1 MVGRLEE
8 GKDMSTKTLS
18 QLLAGKGIVVVPGGG
33 TALELRLAQI
43 AGFEAGYVSGY
54 ATAAAVYGVPDVGLI
69 AFNEVEANVRAIRA
83 VTSIPLIVDCD
94 TGYGDVA
101 NVMRTVRGLEG
112 LGAAA
117 AQFED
122 QTWPKKCGH
131 MEGKVIVPVERAA
144 ERIRAAVAG
153 RSSPDFKIIAR
164 TDARSPLGME
174 EAMRRL
180 KIYKE
185 AGADILFMDA
195 IESTE
200 EMKRQVGEL
209 PGPHMV
215 NMSETGKTPLMSAKE
230 LEALGFKIVIFPS
243 SMIRVMVRQL
253 SQFMAMLKE
262 TGDSRTWLDRMASLE
277 ETNAV
282 LGLPELDEASAK
294 IRAA

>member
-1 MVGRLEE
+1 
-8 GKDMSTKTLS
+8 MSNKTLS
-18 QLLAGKGIVVVPGGG
+18 ELLAGDDIVVVPGGG
-33 TALELRLAQI
+33 TALELRLAEL
-43 AGFEAGYVSGY
+43 AGFQAGYVSGY

-69 AFNEVEANVRAIRA
+69 AYDEVAANVRTIRA

-101 NVMRTVRGLEG
+101 NVMRTVRGLEN

-131 MEGKVIVPVERAA
+131 MEGKVIEPVEKAA

-164 TDARSPLGME
+164 TDARAPLGLE

-195 IESTE
+195 VESVE

-215 NMSETGKTPLMSAKE
+215 NMSETGKTPLMSAEE
-230 LEALGFKIVIFPS
+230 LGAIGFKIVIFPS
-243 SMIRVMVRQL
+243 SMTRVMVRQL
-253 SQFMAMLKE
+253 SEFMAMLRK
-262 TGDSRTWLDRMASLE
+262 TGDSRSWLDKMASLD
-277 ETNAV
+277 ETNAA
-282 LGLPELDEASAK
+282 LGLPELNDLSEK

>member
-1 MVGRLEE
+1 
-8 GKDMSTKTLS
+8 MSGKTLS
-18 QLLAGKGIVVVPGGG
+18 QLLAGEGIIVVPGGG
-33 TALELRLAQI
+33 TALELRLAEI

-69 AFNEVEANVRAIRA
+69 AFNEVEANVRAIRS
-83 VTSIPLIVDCD
+83 VTSMPLIVDCD

-101 NVMRTVRGLEG
+101 NVMRTVRGLEA
-112 LGAAA
+112 LGAGA

-131 MEGKVIVPVERAA
+131 MEGKIIEPVERAA

-164 TDARSPLGME
+164 TDARAPLGME
-174 EAMRRL
+174 EAMHRL
-180 KIYKE
+180 KVYKE

-195 IESTE
+195 IESPE

-215 NMSETGKTPLMSAKE
+215 NMSETGKTPLMSADE
-230 LEALGFKIVIFPS
+230 LEALGYKIVIFPS
-243 SMIRVMVRQL
+243 SMTRIMVRQL
-253 SQFMAMLKE
+253 SQFMSMLRE
-262 TGDSRTWLDRMASLE
+262 TGDSRSWLDRMASLD
-277 ETNAV
+277 ETNAA
-282 LGLPELDEASAK
+282 LGLPELDDVTAK

>member
-1 MVGRLEE
+1 
-8 GKDMSTKTLS
+8 MSGKTLS
-18 QLLAGKGIVVVPGGG
+18 QLLAGDGIVVVPGGG
-33 TALELRLAQI
+33 TALELRLAEL
-43 AGFEAGYVSGY
+43 AGFQAGYVSGY

-69 AFNEVEANVRAIRA
+69 AFNEVEANVRAIRS

-101 NVMRTVRGLEG
+101 NVIRTVRGLEA
-112 LGAAA
+112 LGAGS

-131 MEGKVIVPVERAA
+131 MEGKIIEPVEKAA

-153 RSSPDFKIIAR
+153 RTSPDFKIIAR
-164 TDARSPLGME
+164 TDARAPLGME

-185 AGADILFMDA
+185 AGADVLFMDA
-195 IESTE
+195 IESPE
-200 EMKRQVGEL
+200 EMKRQTTEL

-215 NMSETGKTPLMSAKE
+215 NMSETGKTPLMSADE
-230 LEALGFKIVIFPS
+230 LEALGYKIVIFPS
-243 SMIRVMVRQL
+243 SMTRIMVRQL
-253 SQFMAMLKE
+253 SQFMVMLRE
-262 TGDSRTWLDRMASLE
+262 TGDSRSWLDRMASLD
-277 ETNAV
+277 ETNAA
-282 LGLPELDEASAK
+282 LGLPELDDVSEK

>member
-1 MVGRLEE
+1 MTKGTRT
-8 GKDMSTKTLS
+8 DMSKTLS
-18 QLLAGKGIVVVPGGG
+18 QLLDGDGIVVVPGGG
-33 TALELRLAQI
+33 TALELRLAEL

-69 AFNEVEANVRAIRA
+69 AYNEVAANVRAMRS
-83 VTSIPLIVDCD
+83 VTTIPLIVDCD

-101 NVMRTVRGLEG
+101 NVIRTVRGLESI
-112 LGAAA
+112 GASA

-131 MEGKVIVPVERAA
+131 MEGKVIEPVEKAA

-164 TDARSPLGME
+164 TDARAPLGMD

-180 KIYKE
+180 QIYKQ

-195 IESTE
+195 IESPE
-200 EMKRQVGEL
+200 EMKRQVSEL

-215 NMSETGKTPLMSAKE
+215 NMSETGKTPLMSAEE
-230 LEALGFKIVIFPS
+230 LEQIGFKIVIFPS

-253 SQFMAMLKE
+253 SEFMAMLRK
-262 TGDSRTWLDRMASLE
+262 TGDSRSWLDRMASLD
-277 ETNAV
+277 ETNAA
-282 LGLPELDEASAK
+282 LGLPELNDVSEK

>member
-1 MVGRLEE
+1 
-8 GKDMSTKTLS
+8 MSGKTLS
-18 QLLAGKGIVVVPGGG
+18 QLLAGDGIVVVPGGG
-33 TALELRLAQI
+33 TALELRMAEI
-43 AGFEAGYVSGY
+43 AGFGAGYVSGY

-131 MEGKVIVPVERAA
+131 MEGKVIEPVERAA
-144 ERIRAAVAG
+144 ERIRAAVAA
-153 RSSPDFKIIAR
+153 RRSPDFKIIAR
-164 TDARSPLGME
+164 TDARAPLGLD

-180 KIYKE
+180 KIYKD

-195 IESTE
+195 IESPD
-200 EMKRQVGEL
+200 EMKRQVSEL

-215 NMSETGKTPLMSAKE
+215 NMSETGKTPLMSANE

-262 TGDSRTWLDRMASLE
+262 TGDSRSWLDKMASLD

-282 LGLPELDEASAK
+282 LGLPELDNVSAK
-294 IRAA
+294 VRAA